1 MIIDYNPNNLEEK
14 DVEEYV
20 EKVRLLIKNDKDEI
34 LVANYGGAYLL
45 PGGKIDG
52 NESVIE
58 ALKREIN
65 EEVGL
70 DIDESL
76 ISLVTTF
83 NYYQKDYPKRNGK
96 VLNRKVTTHY
106 YKTNMNI
113 DLSKYERKLTQKE
126 VKGNFK
132 LEWIKEE
139 NLKDVIKNNPNIK
152 DNSRVSY
159 MNDELLKVLDVYN
172 KNHEE
177 EKSSFDISNKVTK
190 MYLKSEEQEFLG
202 AMNTLNRLYNDTII
216 EPYIN
221 SEKIIDLHTHT
232 NYSDGDLSPNEL
244 IKLAI
249 DNNVG
254 TLGITDHDTICGI
267 KEINRDDSL
276 IIDSG
281 INIINGIELS
291 AKTQKGRMH
300 ILGYDFDVNDK
311 DLNDKMNELKKNSI
325 YSVMAIIN
333 QLKIDYG
340 IAFDSLDI
348 NELFSNLGNI
358 GRPHVAKLLI
368 KYGYVKDVKEAFNKY
383 LTDAYKKTKILNKGI
398 PYKECISLIKKA
410 DGISVL
416 AHPNQLLLNDEEL
429 EEKIKEM
436 ISVGLDGIEVYHS
449 GHSKEETKKYLE
461 IANKYNLLISGGS
474 DYHGKSVKPDVDI
487 GKTSNGKIK
496 RLSLL
501 SKIK

>member
-14 DVEEYV
+14 GVEEYV

-45 PGGKIDG
+45 PGGKVDD
-52 NESVIE
+52 NEFVME

-70 DIDESL
+70 NIDESL

-232 NYSDGDLSPNEL
+232 NYSDGDLSPDEL

-249 DNNVG
+249 DNNIG

-281 INIINGIELS
+281 INIINGVELS
-291 AKTQKGRMH
+291 AKTAKGRMH

-311 DLNDKMNELKKNSI
+311 DLNDKMNELKNNSI

-340 IAFDSLDI
+340 IVFDSLDI

-398 PYKECISLIKKA
+398 SCKECISLIKNA
-410 DGISVL
+410 GGISVL

-429 EEKIKEM
+429 EEKMKEM